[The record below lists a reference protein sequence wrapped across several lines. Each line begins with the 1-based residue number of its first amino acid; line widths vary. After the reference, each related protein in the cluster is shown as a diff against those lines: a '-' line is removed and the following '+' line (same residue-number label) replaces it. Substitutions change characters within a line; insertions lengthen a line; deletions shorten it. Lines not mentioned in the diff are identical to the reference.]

1 MQACYPRRARRRCI
15 HTLCLVGL
23 PLSLLLTSPSPAQQP
38 AGALRAAVDPA
49 RLRRIGTID
58 TRFQS
63 YNVEMIEVTG
73 GAFWKPY
80 GSTADSA
87 PAHSNAQL
95 GMDASQF
102 EYRPPINLA
111 NPRLRLLAR
120 ALGPAY
126 VRVAGTWANSTY
138 FADSDTPP
146 ATAPAGFKGV
156 LTRQQW
162 RGVIAF
168 AKATDAKIM
177 TSFAISPGVRDDNG
191 AWTLDM
197 ARRWLAYTRAIGG
210 TISAAEFMNEPSL
223 AGIGGAPKG
232 YDAAAYGRDFKSFLA
247 FVKTVAPGM
256 LILGPGSATETPEPW
271 GMPPG
276 IPGSIHS
283 ADLLASAGSGIDAFS
298 YHHYGAA
305 SIRCATSHMPQTRL
319 DDALSEQWLAR
330 TSATQAFYAALRDRY
345 APGKPIW
352 MTEGADAACGG
363 NPWSGDFIDSFRY
376 LDQLGRLAK
385 QGVQVSIHNTLA
397 AGSYSLL
404 DPEDFS
410 PKANYWAALLWH
422 RLMGATV
429 LDAGIPLQPGLHVY
443 AHCRAD
449 RAGDVALLV
458 INNDALRTA
467 SITLPGKR
475 LRYTLSA
482 PDTPS
487 MGVKLNGQHLQ
498 LGPGDRLPALAGI
511 AERSPVANFAPRTIS
526 FFAISDADNPACKP
540 R

>member
-1 MQACYPRRARRRCI
+1 MHAGYTTCTRWRRIRRHCFAA
-15 HTLCLVGL
+15 
-23 PLSLLLTSPSPAQQP
+23 LSLSSVFMSSAPAQQP
-38 AGALRAAVDPA
+38 ASDLRAAVDPA
-49 RLRRIGTID
+49 RLRRVGTID
-58 TRFQS
+58 PNFQS

-80 GSTADSA
+80 GSTASSSL
-87 PAHSNAQL
+87 PSNDAQL
-95 GMDASQF
+95 GIDTSQF
-102 EYRPPINLA
+102 EYRPPIDLA
-111 NPRLRLLAR
+111 NARLRLLAR

-126 VRVAGTWANSTY
+126 VRVAGTWANSVY
-138 FADSDTPP
+138 FADTDTPP
-146 ATAPAGFKGV
+146 AKAPDGFKGV

-177 TSFAISPGVRDDNG
+177 TSFAISPGVRDRSG
-191 AWTLDM
+191 AWTPDM
-197 ARRWLAYTRAIGG
+197 ARRWLTYTRAIGG
-210 TISAAEFMNEPSL
+210 TVTAAEFMNEPSI
-223 AGIGGAPKG
+223 AGISGAPRG
-232 YDAAAYGRDFKSFLA
+232 YDAAAYGRDFKSFRAFAKSLA
-247 FVKTVAPGM
+247 PNM

-271 GMPPG
+271 GMPPS
-276 IPGSIHS
+276 IPGSIPTTE
-283 ADLLASAGSGIDAFS
+283 LLESGGSDVDAFS

-305 SIRCATSHMPQTRL
+305 SARCEASHLPQTRL

-330 TSATQAFYAALRDRY
+330 TSATHDYYASLRDRY

-363 NPWSGDFIDSFRY
+363 NAWGGSFTDSFRY

-385 QGVQVSIHNTLA
+385 QGVRVSIHNTLA

-404 DPEDFS
+404 NPEDFS

-429 LDAGIPLQPGLHVY
+429 LDAAIPMQPGLHVY
-443 AHCRAD
+443 AHCQPD
-449 RAGDVALLV
+449 RAGGVALLV
-458 INNDALRTA
+458 INNDVSRTA
-467 SITLPGKR
+467 SIVLPRKR

-487 MGVKLNGQHLQ
+487 MGVKLNGQLLQ
-498 LGPGDRLPALAGI
+498 LGASDRIPSLAGI
-511 AERSPVANFAPRTIS
+511 VERSPAASLAPRTIS
-526 FFAISDADNPACKP
+526 FFAMPAAGNPTCKP
-540 R
+540 H